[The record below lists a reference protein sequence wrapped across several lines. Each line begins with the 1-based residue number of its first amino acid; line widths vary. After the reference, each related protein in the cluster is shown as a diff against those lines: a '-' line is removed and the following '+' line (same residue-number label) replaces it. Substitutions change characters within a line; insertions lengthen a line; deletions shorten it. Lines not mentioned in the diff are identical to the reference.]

1 MDVGER
7 KTVSCKVNPQAPSG
21 SPTSSLIL
29 SPFEGFDGDVSFRPF
44 PHANLTGC
52 RSRTTETTK
61 MELFEQVTLGLVVLK
76 KKKKTIV
83 LVAEARARIQAN
95 V

>member
-7 KTVSCKVNPQAPSG
+7 KTVSCKVNPRAPSG

-29 SPFEGFDGDVSFRPF
+29 PPFEGFDGDVSFRPF

-52 RSRTTETTK
+52 GSRTTK

-76 KKKKTIV
+76 KKKKRP
-83 LVAEARARIQAN
+83 LYW
-95 V
+95 

>member
-7 KTVSCKVNPQAPSG
+7 KTVSCKVNPRAPSG

-29 SPFEGFDGDVSFRPF
+29 PPFEGFDGDVSFRPF

-52 RSRTTETTK
+52 GSRTTK
-61 MELFEQVTLGLVVLK
+61 MELFEQVTLGLVFFK
-76 KKKKTIV
+76 KKKKKKERP
-83 LVAEARARIQAN
+83 LYW
-95 V
+95 